1 MTRQGLTVLVVG
13 SGGREHAL
21 AWALRR
27 SSSVDRVLVAPGNAG
42 TATIAE
48 NLPIPST
55 DIAALLAAA
64 QEYRVDLTVVGPE
77 EPLARGLADA
87 FQRAGLLVFGPTAA
101 AAQIEASK
109 AWAKDVMEA
118 AGVPTA
124 RARIVSDLEDA
135 QGVLDHARFPLVIK
149 ASGLAA
155 GKGAVIVHDRTE
167 AEAVLHWMLVERG
180 LGTAADQVLLEE
192 YLVGR
197 EVSFLVITD
206 GTTVV
211 PLPPARDYKRLGDG
225 DAGPNTGGMGAYAP
239 VPEVTPELQQ
249 QIMQRII
256 DPTLAELRRRN
267 IVYRGVL
274 YAGLMLTAHGPAVL
288 EFNCRFGDPETQAI
302 LPLIDSD
309 VGLLFLAAARG
320 QLHTVAP
327 PLWRDLVSVTVVLAS
342 GGYPGRYSTG
352 YAIEGLE
359 AVPDDVLVF
368 HAGTRREGE
377 RVVTAG
383 GRVLNVTAV
392 APRFAEARERVYAA
406 IQRIH
411 FPGMTYRRDIA
422 VAAVDHPVMPTPRA
436 DSAE

>member
-1 MTRQGLTVLVVG
+1 
-13 SGGREHAL
+13 
-21 AWALRR
+21 
-27 SSSVDRVLVAPGNAG
+27 
-42 TATIAE
+42 
-48 NLPIPST
+48 
-55 DIAALLAAA
+55 
-64 QEYRVDLTVVGPE
+64 
-77 EPLARGLADA
+77 
-87 FQRAGLLVFGPTAA
+87 
-101 AAQIEASK
+101 
-109 AWAKDVMEA
+109 
-118 AGVPTA
+118 
-124 RARIVSDLEDA
+124 
-135 QGVLDHARFPLVIK
+135 
-149 ASGLAA
+149 
-155 GKGAVIVHDRTE
+155 
-167 AEAVLHWMLVERG
+167 
-180 LGTAADQVLLEE
+180 
-192 YLVGR
+192 
-197 EVSFLVITD
+197 
-206 GTTVV
+206 
-211 PLPPARDYKRLGDG
+211 
-225 DAGPNTGGMGAYAP
+225 
-239 VPEVTPELQQ
+239 
-249 QIMQRII
+249 
-256 DPTLAELRRRN
+256 RRRN

-327 PLWRDLVSVTVVLAS
+327 PLWCDLVSVTVVLAS

-352 YAIEGLE
+352 YAIEGLK